1 MIKQRKIREKL
12 EQNRENKGQI
22 SAVIFLGLNGRERF
36 YQQFNNS
43 IWDARIIML
52 NITFFKMKPEK
63 P

>member
-52 NITFFKMKPEK
+52 NITFI
-63 P
+63 